1 MFCVKGRQMT
11 KEELKRHYYL
21 TKERKQIEAELEEL
35 RELKSVVKGQEL
47 DGMPSGSSAKG
58 ASFENL
64 VIRYTDMEQKYKT
77 KLWEIAEERMK
88 IEEAIY
94 SLEPR
99 ERMLLRYR
107 YIDHMKW
114 EEICVLMSYSWKQI
128 HQIHNLALEQIKEV

>member
-1 MFCVKGRQMT
+1 MT

-47 DGMPSGSSAKG
+47 DGMPK
-58 ASFENL
+58 
-64 VIRYTDMEQKYKT
+64 
-77 KLWEIAEERMK
+77 
-88 IEEAIY
+88 
-94 SLEPR
+94 
-99 ERMLLRYR
+99 RMLLRYR